1 MIVIS
6 VTKHFLIIQLVSN
19 TWGDPSI
26 PVNSFFVIIL
36 SLLFHRT
43 HTGEKPYKC
52 QSCDK
57 AFATSSAR
65 AKHMRWPF
73 NFCWFIFF
81 LIILYLFFFIGHTQ
95 DYLWHQVCVVFS
107 SDYLNIYI
115 WLNLLK
121 HLSWSRCWNNTRD
134 YWKWLWWET
143 RWKWITFQTF
153 CYPRH
158 TFKELWYRKCDSA
171 RCSDWISGN
180 ASSKYSESP
189 YSNSIEEKH

>member
-1 MIVIS
+1 MLNSRYFTFSWLYYLSPFFIGHTQEKNLLSAKPVEKPFHTRDHLTLTTGNLKIPVNSFFLIILYFFFFIGHIQEKNHMIVIS

-36 SLLFHRT
+36 SFLFHRT

-81 LIILYLFFFIGHTQ
+81 LIILYL
-95 DYLWHQVCVVFS
+95 LFS
-107 SDYLNIYI
+107 
-115 WLNLLK
+115 
-121 HLSWSRCWNNTRD
+121 
-134 YWKWLWWET
+134 
-143 RWKWITFQTF
+143 
-153 CYPRH
+153 
-158 TFKELWYRKCDSA
+158 
-171 RCSDWISGN
+171 
-180 ASSKYSESP
+180 
-189 YSNSIEEKH
+189 